1 MNSFQ
6 YAQSVQERAQSAYGD
21 SLSEYNQERQIATAH
36 FEAEKKELVD
46 PLSFIGGGMASSA
59 AGSLGKKIAA
69 KSGIKAFEK
78 LGQESISTT
87 MKNAAK
93 EALEKGKSALTGK
106 INGTIQNAIS
116 KDGGRDLINKTLKE
130 NGYAELTDA
139 DFANPSSLGD
149 KILKQSV
156 SKAKA
161 KLPVLPDPENIKP
174 SNTVKVDELKV
185 PENIDDFS
193 KYLSPSERPAAPE
206 SNKPLPG
213 LEAFSTE
220 EQQAI
225 FGNEA
230 PVIQKPGKLSRAVL
244 RQVDTTAQDRTGKDT
259 VGEFGAEGTGPMQP
273 QVTQSRTFELGDSS
287 VRSGAEQAGT
297 GFRGDS
303 ILARIQPT
311 TVNQLG
317 NPDLPDPK
325 RVQQEMPQ
333 DDNSLGKSLSE
344 QEIRVNGQPQAPQTV
359 QDPIRP
365 VSPKPTPNPVNDEAA
380 KTAVPAAE
388 GEDEGAGILSKLTD
402 LIGASDVATGGLDIG
417 GDILEAGLGIAG
429 LFLPGLLDTQKKA
442 AAAPVN
448 NFIGSF
454 SAGTGVV

>member
-1 MNSFQ
+1 MDSFQ

-21 SLSEYNQERQIATAH
+21 TLTEYNQERQIATAH
-36 FEAEKKELVD
+36 FENEKKELVN

-87 MKNAAK
+87 MRNAAK
-93 EALEKGKSALTGK
+93 EALEQGKSALTGK

-116 KDGGRDLINKTLKE
+116 KDGGKDLINKTLRE
-130 NGYAELTDA
+130 NGFAELTDA
-139 DFANPSSLGD
+139 DFANPSTLGD

-161 KLPVLPDPENIKP
+161 KLPDLPDPKDVKP
-174 SNTVKVDELKV
+174 SNTVAVDDLKV

-193 KYLSPSERPAAPE
+193 KYFSPSERPAAPPE
-206 SNKPLPG
+206 SNNQLPG

-230 PVIQKPGKLSRAVL
+230 SVIQKPGKFSRREL
-244 RQVDTTAQDRTGKDT
+244 ERDNTYTDRIGGDESDT
-259 VGEFGAEGTGPMQP
+259 FG
-273 QVTQSRTFELGDSS
+273 GDSGS
-287 VRSGAEQAGT
+287 LQT
-297 GFRGDS
+297 PKS
-303 ILARIQPT
+303 ISIDQRIPT
-311 TVNQLG
+311 HLNQLD
-317 NPDLPDPK
+317 NDSMPNRQDVENQLPGG
-325 RVQQEMPQ
+325 
-333 DDNSLGKSLSE
+333 DNSLRNDLGDHDNVLNG
-344 QEIRVNGQPQAPQTV
+344 QLNGQPKAPKPD
-359 QDPIRP
+359 QDAIRAA
-365 VSPKPTPNPVNDEAA
+365 SPKPEGDPVPDPADADAA
-380 KTAVPAAE
+380 KTGETGAAE
-388 GEDEGAGILSKLTD
+388 GEEEGAGILSKLTD
-402 LIGASDVATGGLDIG
+402 IIGASDVATGGLDIG

-442 AAAPVN
+442 APAPVN
-448 NFIGSF
+448 NFVGNY

>member
-130 NGYAELTDA
+130 NGYAELTDE
-139 DFANPSSLGD
+139 DFADPSTLGD

-161 KLPVLPDPENIKP
+161 KLPELPDPEDVKP

-185 PENIDDFS
+185 PKNIDDFS
-193 KYLSPSERPAAPE
+193 KYLSPSEKPAAPE
-206 SNKPLPG
+206 SDKPLPG

-244 RQVDTTAQDRTGKDT
+244 RQVDATAQDRTGKDT
-259 VGEFGAEGTGPMQP
+259 VGEFGDEGTGPLQLP
-273 QVTQSRTFELGDSS
+273 STQSQTSF
-287 VRSGAEQAGT
+287 VN
-297 GFRGDS
+297 
-303 ILARIQPT
+303 RIEPSHLT
-311 TVNQLG
+311 QLG
-317 NPDLPDPK
+317 NDDLPDQQ
-325 RVQQEMPQ
+325 RVQAEMDQ
-333 DDNSLGKSLSE
+333 QDNSLGRDISD
-344 QEIRVNGQPQAPQTV
+344 QDTRVNGQPKPPNPQAEQTEPPA
-359 QDPIRP
+359 DDAIRP
-365 VSPKPTPNPVNDEAA
+365 ASPKPDAEPAPDPADADAA
-380 KTAVPAAE
+380 KA
-388 GEDEGAGILSKLTD
+388 GEEGAEEGTNILSKLTD
-402 LIGASDVATGGLDIG
+402 IVGASDVATGGLDIG
-417 GDILEAGLGIAG
+417 GDLLEGALGIAG

-442 AAAPVN
+442 PTAPVN
-448 NFIGSF
+448 NFVGSF
-454 SAGTGVV
+454 SEGTGVV

>member
-21 SLSEYNQERQIATAH
+21 KLTEYNQERQIATAH

-116 KDGGRDLINKTLKE
+116 KDGGKDLINKTLKE
-130 NGYAELTDA
+130 NGYAELSDA
-139 DFANPSSLGD
+139 DFANPSTLGD

-161 KLPVLPDPENIKP
+161 KLPELPDPKDVKP
-174 SNTVKVDELKV
+174 SNTVAVDDLNKI
-185 PENIDDFS
+185 PDID
-193 KYLSPSERPAAPE
+193 KT
-206 SNKPLPG
+206 PG
-213 LEAFSTE
+213 D
-220 EQQAI
+220 
-225 FGNEA
+225 
-230 PVIQKPGKLSRAVL
+230 
-244 RQVDTTAQDRTGKDT
+244 VDTLKDIDLT
-259 VGEFGAEGTGPMQP
+259 PSDVDTLKDILTRYVGEDYKSKT
-273 QVTQSRTFELGDSS
+273 ELGDSV

-297 GFRGDS
+297 GLRGES
-303 ILARIQPT
+303 ILARVGAGNLQPT

-317 NPDLPDPK
+317 NDDLPDSQ
-325 RVQQEMPQ
+325 RVQQEMSQ
-333 DDNSLGKSLSE
+333 DENSLGQSLSE
-344 QEIRVNGQPQAPQTV
+344 QEIRVNGQPKAPQPE
-359 QDPIRP
+359 DRDAIRP
-365 VSPKPTPNPVNDEAA
+365 ASPKPSGDPVPEPADADAA
-380 KTAVPAAE
+380 KAGETGAAE
-388 GEDEGAGILSKLTD
+388 GEEEGANILSKLTD
-402 LIGASDVATGGLDIG
+402 IVGASDVASGGLDIG

-442 AAAPVN
+442 APAPVN
-448 NFIGSF
+448 NFVGNY

>member
-193 KYLSPSERPAAPE
+193 KYLSPSERPAAPPE

-244 RQVDTTAQDRTGKDT
+244 REVDATAQDRTGKDT

-273 QVTQSRTFELGDSS
+273 QVTQSQTSF
-287 VRSGAEQAGT
+287 VN
-297 GFRGDS
+297 
-303 ILARIQPT
+303 RIEPT

-317 NPDLPDPK
+317 NPDLPDPQ

-344 QEIRVNGQPQAPQTV
+344 QEIRVNGQPQAPQTE

-448 NFIGSF
+448 NFLGSF

>member
-59 AGSLGKKIAA
+59 AGSLGKKLAA

-87 MKNAAK
+87 MRNAAK

-106 INGTIQNAIS
+106 LNGTIQNAIS

-130 NGYAELTDA
+130 NGYDELTDA

-161 KLPVLPDPENIKP
+161 KVPDLPDPKDVKP
-174 SNTVKVDELKV
+174 SNTVAVDELN
-185 PENIDDFS
+185 NIPDID
-193 KYLSPSERPAAPE
+193 RT
-206 SNKPLPG
+206 PG
-213 LEAFSTE
+213 
-220 EQQAI
+220 
-225 FGNEA
+225 N
-230 PVIQKPGKLSRAVL
+230 
-244 RQVDTTAQDRTGKDT
+244 VDTLKDIDLT
-259 VGEFGAEGTGPMQP
+259 PGDVGTLKDILARYVGEDYK
-273 QVTQSRTFELGDSS
+273 SKTFELGGSS

-297 GFRGDS
+297 GLRGDS

-317 NPDLPDPK
+317 NDDLPDSQ
-325 RVQQEMPQ
+325 RVQQEMSQ
-333 DDNSLGKSLSE
+333 DDNSLGQSLSE
-344 QEIRVNGQPQAPQTV
+344 QEIRVNGQPKPPQTD
-359 QDPIRP
+359 QDAIRAA
-365 VSPKPTPNPVNDEAA
+365 SPKPDSTPASQPADADAAKTGETGADAA

-388 GEDEGAGILSKLTD
+388 GEEEGAGILSKLTEVV
-402 LIGASDVATGGLDIG
+402 GASDIASGGLDIG
-417 GDILEAGLGIAG
+417 GDLLEGALGIAG

-442 AAAPVN
+442 PTAPVN
-448 NFIGSF
+448 NFVGSY
-454 SAGTGVV
+454 SAGTGVI